1 MTEPACYL
9 DYNAGAPV
17 KPGVADA
24 MAPWLG
30 RAGNP
35 SSVHRFGRLAR
46 RAVEDARARVAE
58 LVGAPPAR
66 VVFTAGG
73 TEANNLALK
82 CSGRSRLV
90 VSAIEHDSVLA
101 AAPGATMVPAGRDG
115 IVDVAAL
122 EAALEA
128 DREPALVSVM
138 AANNE
143 TGVIQP
149 AAEAAAA
156 AHAHGA
162 LFHCDAAQAAGKIT
176 VDWAALDADL
186 VTLSAHKLGGPQGV
200 GALIVRDGVDLAPLV
215 HGGRQEM
222 GRRAGSENVAG
233 IVGFGVAAELA
244 AGDAH
249 DAHDAQDAR
258 PTGEI
263 AALRDAIE
271 RRLRALAPGLAVFGE
286 HAPRL
291 PNTTCL
297 TMPGVGSETQV
308 MALDLAGVA
317 VSAGAACSSGK
328 VGVSHVLLAMG
339 VAEDE
344 AACAIRIS
352 LGWGSTAADAERLI
366 EAWGA
371 LHARAT
377 TRAVAGGARQSHG

>member
-46 RAVEDARARVAE
+46 RAVEDARARVAA
-58 LVGAPPAR
+58 LVGAPPEW

-82 CSGRSRLV
+82 RSRRPRLV

-101 AAPGATMVPAGRDG
+101 AAPGAATVPAGRDG
-115 IVDVAAL
+115 IVDVDALGAAL
-122 EAALEA
+122 EAAHEA

-186 VTLSAHKLGGPQGV
+186 ITLSAHKLGGPQGV
-200 GALIVRDGVDLAPLV
+200 GALIVRDGVDLAPLID
-215 HGGRQEM
+215 GGAQEM

-233 IVGFGVAAELA
+233 IVGFGAAAELA
-244 AGDAH
+244 AGDA
-249 DAHDAQDAR
+249 R
-258 PTGEI
+258 ETGRVAE
-263 AALRDAIE
+263 LRDTIE

-344 AACAIRIS
+344 AGCAIRIS
-352 LGWGSTAADAERLI
+352 LGWATTPAEAERLI

-371 LHARAT
+371 LYARAAA
-377 TRAVAGGARQSHG
+377 RADADGARRRHG

>member
-1 MTEPACYL
+1 MVTQPACYL

-17 KPGVADA
+17 KPAVAAA
-24 MAPWLG
+24 MADWLG

-46 RAVEDARARVAE
+46 RAVEDARDRVAA
-58 LVGAPPAR
+58 LVGAAPEG
-66 VVFTAGG
+66 VVFTASG

-82 CSGRSRLV
+82 GSGRSRLI

-101 AAPGATMVPAGRDG
+101 AGAGATAVPARRDG
-115 IVDVAAL
+115 AVDLAAL
-122 EAALEA
+122 DAALAA
-128 DREPALVSVM
+128 DAAPTLVSVM
-138 AANNE
+138 LANNE

-149 AAEAAAA
+149 AADVAAA

-162 LFHCDAAQAAGKIT
+162 LFHCDAAQAAGKAA
-176 VDWAALDADL
+176 VDPATLGADF
-186 VTLSAHKLGGPQGV
+186 VTLSAHKLGGAQGI
-200 GALIVRDGVDLAPLV
+200 GALIVRDGVELAPLV
-215 HGGRQEM
+215 HGGAQEM

-244 AGDAH
+244 AEDG
-249 DAHDAQDAR
+249 R
-258 PTGEI
+258 ETGRI
-263 AALRDAIE
+263 AALRDEIE
-271 RRLRALAPGLAVFGE
+271 RRLRALAPNLAVFGE
-286 HAPRL
+286 RAPRL
-291 PNTTCL
+291 PNTSCL
-297 TMPGVGSETQV
+297 TMPGVESETQV

-371 LHARAT
+371 LHARAAV
-377 TRAVAGGARQSHG
+377 RAVADGSRRSHG